1 MFYFLFRQCLTLCA
15 TRSPEAGVRLGTSS
29 VGLLPLA
36 ASATGQGLRS
46 RILGLQLL
54 AVACDKTTLAHG
66 SQNSVRCGHT
76 SVSEAFSTLRLRTA
90 EPVRFRLLTGMLN
103 SGGGSG
109 ELQAYG
115 LKFINTF
122 LDSTEDP
129 QNRLYLQA
137 ELFQA
142 GFDPLSMT
150 KVIRKITHSVEIL
163 KYFQFQGHI
172 NIVSMVGKN
181 SGRGQEFR
189 RQ

>member
-1 MFYFLFRQCLTLCA
+1 MFVSFWLFNNHFGLFIDNSFIFPFRQCLTLCA

-46 RILGLQLL
+46 RILALQLL
-54 AVACDKTTLAHG
+54 TVACDKTTLAHG

-76 SVSEAFSTLRLRTA
+76 SVSEAFSTLRLRSA

-122 LDSTEDP
+122 LESTEDS

-142 GFDPLSMT
+142 GFEPLSMT
-150 KVIRKITHSVEIL
+150 KVI
-163 KYFQFQGHI
+163 
-172 NIVSMVGKN
+172 
-181 SGRGQEFR
+181 
-189 RQ
+189 